1 MCSCLRQWATVP
13 AKIGKVRMASYEYDL
28 ITIGAGSGGVAA
40 SRYAASKG
48 ARVAI
53 CESDR
58 VGGTCV
64 IRGCVPKKYF
74 MYAAQFADA
83 FADARPY
90 GWQVA
95 DASFDLARLAAAKNN
110 ETKRIEAFYRKML
123 DESGVRV
130 FAARASVADAHT
142 VVVDG
147 QRLTAERLLISTG
160 GAPSRPSSIA
170 GIELA
175 LTSTELLDLTTLP
188 RRLLVLGS
196 GYVAVEFASI
206 FRGFGS
212 EVTLAF
218 RAGMPLRGFDA
229 DLRRRLAAA
238 MAERGIVLQPEF
250 RPERIER
257 HGDTYVCHG
266 VDGGT
271 LEADL
276 VLNALGRSP
285 NTSGFGLAEAGVELH
300 ARSGAVCVDEFSRS
314 RVPSIFAVGDVTDRV
329 NLTPVAIAEGR
340 AFVDSEFGGTPHAVD
355 HKLVASAVF
364 ALPHLAAIGYSEER
378 ALQEGQHV
386 EVFEA
391 DFRPMR
397 HVMAGR
403 RERSY
408 MKLVVDADSERVLGL
423 HMLGMD
429 APEIVQSLAVAVTM
443 GARKRDFDAT
453 MAVHPTAAEE
463 FMLMRTPRRSE
474 LPGSMP

>member
-1 MCSCLRQWATVP
+1 
-13 AKIGKVRMASYEYDL
+13 MARYDYDL

-40 SRYAASKG
+40 SRYAASRG

-53 CESDR
+53 CEGDR

-74 MYAAQFADA
+74 MYAAQFGDALADA
-83 FADARPY
+83 QRY
-90 GWQVA
+90 GWQVPPA
-95 DASFDLARLAAAKNN
+95 RFDLAQLTAAKNA
-110 ETKRIEAFYRKML
+110 ETTRLEGIYRKML
-123 DESGVRV
+123 DEAGVRIL
-130 FAARASVADAHT
+130 AARASVLDAHS
-142 VVVDG
+142 VLVG
-147 QRLTAERLLISTG
+147 GERLSAERLLVATG
-160 GAPSRPSSIA
+160 GAPSRPGAIA
-170 GIELA
+170 GIEQA
-175 LTSTELLDLTTLP
+175 LTSNELLDLTTLP

-238 MAERGIVLQPEF
+238 MADRGIALQPEF
-250 RPERIER
+250 RPERLER
-257 HGDTYVCHG
+257 NGDGYVCHG
-266 VDGGT
+266 LDGGT
-271 LEADL
+271 LEGDV

-285 NTSGFGLAEAGVELH
+285 NSAGFGLAEAGVDLH

-314 RVPSIFAVGDVTDRV
+314 SVPSIFAVGDVTDRV

-340 AFVDSEFGGTPHAVD
+340 AFVDSEFGGTPRAVD
-355 HKLVASAVF
+355 HRLVASAVF
-364 ALPHLAAIGYSEER
+364 STPPLAAIGCTEER
-378 ALQEGQHV
+378 ALQEGHRV

-397 HVMAGR
+397 NVLAGR

-408 MKLVVDADSERVLGL
+408 MKLVVDGDSERVLGL
-423 HMLGMD
+423 HMIGTD

-463 FMLMRTPRRSE
+463 FVLMRTPRRAE

>member
-1 MCSCLRQWATVP
+1 
-13 AKIGKVRMASYEYDL
+13 MASHDYDL

-53 CESDR
+53 CEADR

-74 MYAAQFADA
+74 MYAARFADA
-83 FADARPY
+83 FADAGPY
-90 GWQVA
+90 GWHVP
-95 DASFDLARLAAAKNN
+95 DASFDLAHLTAAKNH
-110 ETKRIEAFYRKML
+110 ETQRLEAFYRKML
-123 DESGVRV
+123 DESGVRT
-130 FAARASVADAHT
+130 FAGKARVLDGHT
-142 VVVDG
+142 VEVNG
-147 QRLTAERLLISTG
+147 EHLSAERLLIATG
-160 GAPSRPSSIA
+160 NAPSRPSGIT

-175 LTSTELLDLTTLP
+175 LTSTELLDLTQLP

-212 EVTLAF
+212 AVTLAF

-229 DLRRRLAAA
+229 DLRRRLAGA
-238 MAERGIVLQPEF
+238 MAERGIALHPEF

-257 HGDTYVCHG
+257 RGNGYVCTS
-266 VDGGT
+266 VDGVE
-271 LEADL
+271 LEADA
-276 VLNALGRSP
+276 VLNALGRAP
-285 NTSGFGLAEAGVELH
+285 NTAGFGLTEAGVELH
-300 ARSGAVCVDEFSRS
+300 PRTGAICVDEYSRS

-340 AFVDSEFGGTPHAVD
+340 AFVDSEFGGTPRAVNHAM
-355 HKLVASAVF
+355 VASAVF
-364 ALPHLAAIGYSEER
+364 ALPPLAAIGASEER
-378 ALQEGQHV
+378 ALQDGRHLD
-386 EVFEA
+386 VFEA

-397 HVMAGR
+397 NVMAAR
-403 RERSY
+403 NERSY
-408 MKLVVDADSERVLGL
+408 MKLVVDAESERILGL
-423 HMLGMD
+423 HMLGND

-453 MAVHPTAAEE
+453 MAMHPTAAEE
-463 FMLMRTPRRSE
+463 FMLMRKARRAAG
-474 LPGSMP
+474 PGSAVPGSIG

>member
-1 MCSCLRQWATVP
+1 MP
-13 AKIGKVRMASYEYDL
+13 NYDYDL
-28 ITIGAGSGGVAA
+28 LTIGAGSGGVAA
-40 SRYAASKG
+40 SRMAAAKG

-53 CESDR
+53 CEADR

-74 MYAAQFADA
+74 MYAAQFGDA
-83 FADARPY
+83 FADARRY
-90 GWQVA
+90 GWSVPEVG
-95 DASFDLARLAAAKNN
+95 FDLARLTAAKNA
-110 ETKRIEAFYRKML
+110 ETTRLEGFYRKML

-130 FAARASVADAHT
+130 VASRARVLDAHS
-142 VVVDG
+142 VSVDG
-147 QRLTAERLLISTG
+147 AQLTAERLLVATG
-160 GAPSRPSSIA
+160 GAPSRPSTIA

-175 LTSTELLDLTTLP
+175 LTSNELLDLTTLP

-212 EVTLAF
+212 AVTLAF

-238 MAERGIVLQPEF
+238 MADRGIVLQPEF

-257 HGDTYVCHG
+257 RGDGYVCHG
-266 VDGGT
+266 VDGAT
-271 LEADL
+271 LEADA
-276 VLNALGRSP
+276 VLNALGRAP
-285 NTSGFGLAEAGVELH
+285 NSAALGLAEAGVDLH

-314 RVPSIFAVGDVTDRV
+314 SVPSIFAVGDVTDRV

-340 AFVDSEFGGTPHAVD
+340 AFVDSEFGGTPRAVD
-355 HKLVASAVF
+355 HRLVASAVF
-364 ALPHLAAIGYSEER
+364 TTPPVASIGCSEER
-378 ALQEGQHV
+378 ALQEGHRI
-386 EVFEA
+386 EVYEA

-397 HVMAGR
+397 NVLAGR
-403 RERSY
+403 FERSY
-408 MKLVVDADSERVLGL
+408 MKVIVDAESERVLGL
-423 HMLGMD
+423 HMIGTD
-429 APEIVQSLAVAVTM
+429 AAEIVQSLAVAVTM

-463 FMLMRTPRRSE
+463 FMLMRSPRRAASAGS
-474 LPGSMP
+474 LP